1 MIISI
6 NISATQFGKSRT
18 HQRFHQSRRLDFLV
32 HCHLLI
38 MILGGDSA
46 ENDDDLCIC

>member
-18 HQRFHQSRRLDFLV
+18 HQRFHQSRRLNF
-32 HCHLLI
+32 
-38 MILGGDSA
+38 SA
-46 ENDDDLCIC
+46 ENDDDLRIC